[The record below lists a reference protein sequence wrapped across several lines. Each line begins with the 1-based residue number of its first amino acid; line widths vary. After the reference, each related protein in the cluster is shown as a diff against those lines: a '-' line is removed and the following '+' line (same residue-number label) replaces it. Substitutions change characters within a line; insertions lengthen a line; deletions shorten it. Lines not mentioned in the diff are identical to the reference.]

1 MGMMFV
7 AIGLFFSA
15 MTRNQ
20 IVAAIWTFVA
30 LLFMIVMIP
39 LIYMFAE
46 RQHAGWAEGVRFS
59 SVLSQVRSFAMGQLD
74 LRHLA
79 LHLSV
84 CVLMLSLTVKVLE
97 SRSNR

>member
-7 AIGLFFSA
+7 AIGLFFSS

-20 IVAAIWTFVA
+20 IVAAIWTFVV
-30 LLFMIVMIP
+30 LFLMIVMVP
-39 LIYMFAE
+39 LVLRFAA
-46 RQHAGWAEGVRFS
+46 RQHAGWAEAVRFS
-59 SVLSQVRSFAMGQLD
+59 SILHQVRSFGVGQLD

-97 SRSNR
+97 ARANR